1 MAKRASRA
9 PGAGGVAGLE
19 AAVLIES
26 TELEEAVI
34 IHSVNSVI
42 NDVVRHAVIIV
53 CLLHNIMVYYMV

>member
-1 MAKRASRA
+1 M
-9 PGAGGVAGLE
+9 AGLE
-19 AAVLIES
+19 AAVLTES

-53 CLLHNIMVYYMV
+53 CLLYNIMVYYMV